1 MPQSP
6 ISGVQTADHPPTEGY
21 RLISRASRVE
31 NELTSTYAERDRR
44 QHEIAAACRDGLAP
58 MELLEV
64 VSRRLRSAV
73 PFAAGYLSATDPATT
88 LFSSAILLDGVE
100 EAMCAPSIRNEFEVA
115 DFNKFSDLHRNRTGA
130 TTLRRATWDRLHRS
144 PRHRDVNLPF
154 GFEHELRATLCTVD
168 GCWGVI
174 NLLRTKGDADFTD
187 HELDFVDSIS
197 RIVGEGLRTSL
208 TKAPP
213 LDQDPHI
220 TPGVILLDENGIVL
234 SMTDRAAELV
244 GELGHRPVET
254 GFGVPLPGEAY
265 IVATRAWAKA
275 KGHTGPDPIA
285 RVRSRSGGWL
295 TVRGECTRHSDG
307 SIAETAIV
315 IEPSR
320 NSEVLPLFVAAHGLS
335 DREKEV
341 LAELVDGR
349 STNQIAHVL
358 FISAHTVRD
367 HVKSILEKVG
377 VNSRG
382 ELISALYRLHYEPD
396 LKTRHLR

>member
-1 MPQSP
+1 
-6 ISGVQTADHPPTEGY
+6 
-21 RLISRASRVE
+21 
-31 NELTSTYAERDRR
+31 LTITYAQRDRR
-44 QHEIAAACRDGLAP
+44 QHELAAACREGLEP
-58 MELLEV
+58 LELLEAV
-64 VSRRLRSAV
+64 FRRLRPAI

-88 LFSSAILLDGVE
+88 LFSSAIHLDGME
-100 EAMCAPSIRNEFEVA
+100 EAMCAPSLRNEFETA
-115 DFNKFSDLHRNRTGA
+115 DFNKFSDLYRNRTGA
-130 TTLRRATWDRLHRS
+130 TTLRRATLGRLSRS

-174 NLLRTKGDADFTD
+174 NLLRATGDSDFTD
-187 HELDFVDSIS
+187 DELRFVDAIS
-197 RIVGEGLRTSL
+197 GIVGEGLRTSL
-208 TKAPP
+208 TNAPP
-213 LDQDPHI
+213 LDEDPHI
-220 TPGVILLDENGIVL
+220 TPGVILLDENGIVR
-234 SMTDRAAELV
+234 SMTDRAAELM
-244 GELGHRPVET
+244 GELGHRPVDT

-265 IVATRAWAKA
+265 SVATRAWAKA
-275 KGHTGPDPIA
+275 TGQTGPDPVA

-295 TVRGECTRHSDG
+295 TVRGECTRNADG

-320 NSEVLPLFVAAHGLS
+320 TSEVLPLFVAAHGLS

-396 LKTRHLR
+396 LETRHLR